1 MKNASQP
8 PERNNM
14 QPHEL
19 EQARKMALLAKV
31 KTVRDA
37 ILVNRGA
44 IRGPD
49 TMEYRWVN
57 QKDERQLSFQ
67 SLGWK
72 KVTAEDTEVETQYR
86 QPDGTHVRGD
96 LVLYQIDKEF
106 AEALHLYD
114 VLKGT
119 EMIEGHKSAFR
130 TAANRVGAPTF
141 EPQIA

>member
-1 MKNASQP
+1 
-8 PERNNM
+8 M

-19 EQARKMALLAKV
+19 EMQRKMALLAKV

-44 IRGPD
+44 IRGLD

-72 KVTAEDTEVETQYR
+72 KVTDEDEVETQYK
-86 QPDGTHVRGD
+86 QADGTHVRGD

-119 EMIEGHKSAFR
+119 EMIEGHKSAFK
-130 TAANRVGAPTF
+130 TAATRVGAPTF